1 MKGHFVMKYILITG
15 ATSGIGLETARL
27 FASLGYHLAICGGHN
42 IKNLECTRQEL
53 SVSAAE
59 VLSYFGDCGNPDFV
73 ESMIK
78 DIKKHFPRLDAV
90 INNAAIS
97 HVGLLTDMSIREWDT
112 LIQTNLSS
120 LFYICRLVV
129 PGMVREQA
137 GRIINISSMWGE
149 SGASCEVA
157 YSASKGGVNSFTRA
171 LAKELAPSHIQVNA
185 LAFGTI
191 DTRMNRCFT
200 EEEKAALEDDIPA
213 GRFGTAKEAAQMI
226 KQLLEAPDYLTGQV
240 IRMDGGYL

>member
-1 MKGHFVMKYILITG
+1 MKYILITG

-42 IKNLECTRQEL
+42 LTNLEQAGQEL
-53 SVSAAE
+53 STYPGQ
-59 VLSYFGDCGNPDFV
+59 LLTYFGDCGNPDFV
-73 ESMIK
+73 ESMIQ
-78 DIKKHFPRLDAV
+78 DIYKHFPRLDAV

-97 HVGLLTDMSIREWDT
+97 YVGLLTDMSVRDWDN

-129 PGMVREQA
+129 PKMIKKHS
-137 GRIINISSMWGE
+137 GRILNISSMWGE
-149 SGASCEVA
+149 CGASCEVA
-157 YSASKGGVNSFTRA
+157 YSASKGGVDSFTKA
-171 LAKELAPSHIQVNA
+171 LAKELAPSNIQVNA

-191 DTRMNRCFT
+191 DTRMNDCFT
-200 EEEKAALEDDIPA
+200 ETEKTALADEIPA
-213 GRFGTAKEAAQMI
+213 GRFGTTKEAAQLI
-226 KQLLEAPDYLTGQV
+226 RQLLEAPDYLTGQV

>member
-1 MKGHFVMKYILITG
+1 MKYILITG

-42 IKNLECTRQEL
+42 IENLEYTRQEL
-53 SVSAAE
+53 SASAPE
-59 VLSYFGDCGNPDFV
+59 VLAYFGDCGNPDFV
-73 ESMIK
+73 ESMVE
-78 DIKKHFPRLDAV
+78 DINQHFPRLDAV

-97 HVGLLTDMSIREWDT
+97 HVGLLTDMSVLEWDT
-112 LIQTNLSS
+112 LIRTNLSS

-129 PGMVREQA
+129 PGMVREQS

-157 YSASKGGVNSFTRA
+157 YSASKGGVNSFTKA

-191 DTRMNRCFT
+191 DTRMNDCFT
-200 EEEKAALEDDIPA
+200 EEEKAALADDIPA
-213 GRFGTAKEAAQMI
+213 GRFGTTKEAALMVQ
-226 KQLLEAPDYLTGQV
+226 QLLEAPDYLTGQV